1 MQRWRGDHIDRQRS
15 VPEGPNWRD
24 ALSLDFWSARV
35 IRRTRMDAP
44 LERRLAAEQ
53 EGHGVPS

>member
-1 MQRWRGDHIDRQRS
+1 M
-15 VPEGPNWRD
+15 PEGPNWRD

>member
-1 MQRWRGDHIDRQRS
+1 VLASFDRITPRLKTP
-15 VPEGPNWRD
+15 VPRD

-53 EGHGVPS
+53 EGHGMPS